1 MVFIAAFVPLIV
13 GQIWYHPKLFG
24 HAWQKSIGLTAE
36 QTKITN
42 VWLQY
47 GVFYMLAVLVSAA
60 LLSATIHQMGIVSLF
75 IAFEDFNIIDSEN
88 RQAFNNIMDYV
99 GNRHRTFG
107 HGVYHG
113 TFVGVLVALPILATI
128 ALFEKKSWAY
138 IWVNA
143 LYWIVS
149 MALMGGIISQFV

>member
-1 MVFIAAFVPLIV
+1 MVFIAAFVPIIV
-13 GQIWYHPKLFG
+13 GQIWYHPKVFG
-24 HAWQKSIGLTAE
+24 KPWHKSIGLTSE
-36 QTKITN
+36 QTRVTN

-47 GVFYMLAVLVSAA
+47 IVFYMLAVLVSAA

-75 IAFEDFNIIDSEN
+75 ITYEDFNILDSAN
-88 RQAFNNIMDYV
+88 RQAFENIMDIV

-113 TFVGVLVALPILATI
+113 IFVGVLVALPILATI

-138 IWVNA
+138 IWINA

-149 MALMGGIISQFV
+149 MALMGGLISQFV